1 MYNIDLYSNTLNF
14 RQSKN
19 LNPKITEV
27 IKFTIC
33 LKDKFVW
40 YWSVTQIRKGKSK
53 PYYVAFKLEYI
64 MISLMIYTGTCNI
77 FFILNVNYGTQSD
90 ICTFEKSLT
99 L

>member
-1 MYNIDLYSNTLNF
+1 MYNIDLNSNTLNF

-40 YWSVTQIRKGKSK
+40 YWGVTQIRKGKSK
-53 PYYVAFKLEYI
+53 PYYVAFKLLEYI
-64 MISLMIYTGTCNI
+64 MISLMIYTGT
-77 FFILNVNYGTQSD
+77 QD
-90 ICTFEKSLT
+90 IQL
-99 L
+99 